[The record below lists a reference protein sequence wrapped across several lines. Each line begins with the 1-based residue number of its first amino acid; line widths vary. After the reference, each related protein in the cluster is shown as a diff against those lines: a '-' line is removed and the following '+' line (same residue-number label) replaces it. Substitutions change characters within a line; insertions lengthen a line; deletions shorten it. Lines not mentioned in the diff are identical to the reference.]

1 MAVPIR
7 GTAAPMTTPANNRLP
22 LLDGMRGIAAVSVL
36 FYHET
41 SHFGPRGLIAHGY
54 LAVDFFLLLSG
65 FVLARTFE
73 PRFVGGLSMPKF
85 MGQRLRRLWPLMG
98 LGTGLGATLALIVR
112 QEGNLAWLLACG
124 LVFVPQ
130 LGRAKDLYPLNG
142 PQWSLLTELLA
153 NIAHGAVLWRL
164 RRRWVLLGAAAC
176 ALGLLRAALHYGT
189 FDLGALPAMAW
200 GGPLRAG
207 FAYGLGIV
215 LARTL
220 DARGTDTAW
229 GWLAPIVLLPGL
241 IVLPALPEIAAL
253 PQSPRLGVEWLV
265 IVAGLPG
272 VLVLALRTGAP
283 ARAAPLL
290 HWLGR
295 LSFPLYAVHLPLLG
309 FGEWLGDH
317 DPAHGGAIRLGTL
330 VVTIGTAALLAE
342 TALGG
347 RPARRTA
354 SAPALATA
362 R

>member
-1 MAVPIR
+1 
-7 GTAAPMTTPANNRLP
+7 MTTPANPKPAERLP
-22 LLDGMRGIAAVSVL
+22 LLDGLRGIAAVAVL
-36 FYHET
+36 CYHET

-73 PRFVGGLSMPKF
+73 PRFFGGLTTRDF
-85 MGQRLRRLWPLMG
+85 MIQRLLRLWPLMA
-98 LGTGLGATLALIVR
+98 LGTVLGAALALIAP

-124 LVFVPQ
+124 LLFVPQ
-130 LGRAKDLYPLNG
+130 LGGAKDLFPLNG

-153 NIAHGAVLWRL
+153 NIAHAAVLWRL

-189 FDLGALPAMAW
+189 FDLGALTAMAW

-220 DARGTDTAW
+220 DARGTDFGR
-229 GWLAPIVLLPGL
+229 GWLAPMVMLPAL
-241 IVLPALPEIAAL
+241 IVLPALPAIAAL
-253 PQSPRLGVEWLV
+253 PQLPRLGVEWLV

-290 HWLGR
+290 DWLGR

-317 DPAHGGAIRLGTL
+317 DPVHGGAIRLATL
-330 VVTIGTAALLAE
+330 VVTIGAAALLAE